1 MSLSSSEY
9 TKLNKKFTDVEKE
22 ISVLSKDNK
31 EIKKLLKTLERKIN
45 MIFDK
50 IQDFEVEF
58 DAAELI
64 EDQIEKQE
72 KYNSEWSPYSDED
85 YEPEDYEQYYNDDDD
100 EDDVIRGY

>member
-9 TKLNKKFTDVEKE
+9 TKLNKKFTDIEKE

-50 IQDFEVEF
+50 IQDFEVVF

-64 EDQIEKQE
+64 EDQIEKQDQST
-72 KYNSEWSPYSDED
+72 YNTEWNPYEDED
-85 YEPEDYEQYYNDDDD
+85 FEPEDYENYDDDD
-100 EDDVIRGY
+100 DDVIRGY

>member
-9 TKLNKKFTDVEKE
+9 TKLNKKFTDIEKE

-50 IQDFEVEF
+50 IQDFEVVF

-64 EDQIEKQE
+64 EDQIEKQDQST
-72 KYNSEWSPYSDED
+72 YNTEWNPYEDED
-85 YEPEDYEQYYNDDDD
+85 FEPEDYENYDDD
-100 EDDVIRGY
+100 DDVIRGY